1 VVESEEPCHIYKVQ
15 QPVYYISKVLSDCET
30 PYNQVQKLFYVILI
44 MKRKFL
50 HYFESHPVC
59 MVTSHGL
66 GEIIRNHLTMGRIT
80 NWALLLMGLD
90 IYIPQTAIKS

>member
-1 VVESEEPCHIYKVQ
+1 
-15 QPVYYISKVLSDCET
+15 
-30 PYNQVQKLFYVILI
+30 

-50 HYFESHPVC
+50 HYFERHPVC
-59 MVTSHGL
+59 VVTSHGL
-66 GEIIRNHLTMGRIT
+66 GEIIRNHLAMGRIT